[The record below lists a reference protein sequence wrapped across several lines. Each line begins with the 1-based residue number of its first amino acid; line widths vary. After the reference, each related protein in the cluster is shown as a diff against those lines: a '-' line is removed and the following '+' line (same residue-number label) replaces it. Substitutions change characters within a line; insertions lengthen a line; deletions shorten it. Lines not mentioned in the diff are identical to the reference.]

1 MLKSLELAGFKSFA
15 DKTRFEFDGGVTV
28 VVGPNGSGKS
38 NVVDGVK
45 WVLGDQSPRSMRGKE
60 MTDVIFNGSAGRAPL
75 NSAEVTLTLDNRD
88 RFFDIDTDEVHI
100 TRRVYRSGEGEYL
113 INRQA
118 CRLRDIR
125 DLLAGTGIGGGAY
138 SIIEQG
144 KVDSLL
150 QASPRDRRLIFEE
163 AAGIARFRAKKVETQ
178 RRLERV
184 EQNLVRLKDIVDEV
198 DNRLKAV
205 RNQAS
210 KARRYREFTD
220 RLQALRTQ
228 AGQADWRKLSD
239 QLTALETELETL
251 RARRD
256 ELQQTIAQLEAQHAA
271 QEKQLTAVEEAIRQ
285 REGEA
290 AQDRERIAAHESA
303 TEHERARIREL
314 EDQIARLR
322 NQLAATNM
330 RAGDLHAQWRETRAA
345 AAAIEEERQAL
356 EQQLAED
363 EAALAQVNERLS
375 ALRET
380 NEQRRANYV
389 ERMRACS
396 VLGKEISVAEGQLGA
411 VVAGRQRAENRIAE
425 AEQRQAQLEDELAQ
439 IKAQGLRIREHTE
452 NCRDALAVAQARLAE
467 RRQQLAA
474 IQEQLA
480 ELGQQRTGLRER
492 ASLLNELE
500 QRLEGL
506 EAGTQ
511 AVLLESRAAQ
521 GGPLKHVL
529 GVVAELFEVHVQTA
543 PLIELALGEAVGRL
557 VVEPHPEFWAYL
569 RDRGGELPGRVSF
582 LPMPAPSAAKLP
594 NLDGEPGVIGRADRF
609 VDTAPRFRPLAEALL
624 GSTWVVESLEHALRL
639 SPYYGGS
646 TRHAGV
652 SLVTLAGE
660 LVAPDGTVTVGPAAP
675 TADHSSHT
683 HFSTGLITRRSTLA
697 ELEKQLQIV
706 QQEIAEAE
714 AERDQTAA
722 LIEEEEVRA
731 EELAAQYTAAS
742 EAWGEHRQKVLA
754 MELRLNQLS
763 QQREIFDAE
772 LAAAET
778 RYQAVEAELQAARDK
793 LQAAES
799 ALDDMEATIAQT
811 AREII
816 AMDQERQ
823 DALQQ
828 VTTSKVSLAKCEER
842 LGALQRRL
850 AQFEQDQQDRNRAVA
865 ELEQE
870 LANCA
875 ARALQSERAILRAE
889 SLLALLYLNKERLQR
904 EVQDLA
910 VQRERLR
917 RERTAANQQ
926 VTKLNTELRRVEDAI
941 HAKDLEAGEIRL
953 NRETLAVRLRE
964 DYGIEIADLEAATES
979 EDIQQR
985 EAVDREIADLRHK
998 LATLGSVNMEALN
1011 ELDELE
1017 ERFARLS
1024 AQWQDL
1030 TQAKQSLEQIIQR
1043 INADSRRLFVET
1055 FEMVRGHFQ
1064 TLYRKLFGGG
1074 QADLVLDTGVDILEA
1089 GVDINARPPGKELRS
1104 ISLLSGGEKTLTCVA
1119 LLLALFRSRPSPFCM
1134 LDEVDAALDEANVGR
1149 FIEVVKEFAAETQFI
1164 VITHSKKTMTCANTL
1179 YGVTMQESGVS
1190 KRVSVRFEDVSD
1202 DGEISVR
1209 DDAQADHE
1217 AA

>member
-60 MTDVIFNGSAGRAPL
+60 MTDVIFNGSAGRAGL
-75 NSAEVTLTLDNRD
+75 NSAEVTLTLDNRN
-88 RFFDIDTDEVHI
+88 RFFEIDTDEVHI

-198 DNRLKAV
+198 DSRLKAV

-239 QLTALETELETL
+239 QLATLEAELEVL

-256 ELQQTIAQLEAQHAA
+256 ELQQTIAQLEEQHAA

-303 TEHERARIREL
+303 TDHERARIREL
-314 EDQIARLR
+314 EEQIARLR
-322 NQLAATNM
+322 NQLAATNL

-356 EQQLAED
+356 EQQLVAD
-363 EAALAQVNERLS
+363 EAALTQVNQRLS
-375 ALRET
+375 ALREA
-380 NEQRRANYV
+380 NEQRRTAYV
-389 ERMRACS
+389 DRMRACS
-396 VLGKEISVAEGQLGA
+396 ALGKEISVAEGQLGA

-425 AEQRQAQLEDELAQ
+425 AEQRQAQLEDELAE

-452 NCRDALAVAQARLAE
+452 NCRDALTVAQGRLAE

-480 ELGQQRTGLRER
+480 ELGQQRTALRER

-511 AVLLESRAAQ
+511 ALLRERRASPS
-521 GGPLKHVL
+521 GPLKHVL

-557 VVEPHPEFWAYL
+557 VVEPHPEFWTYL

-582 LPMPAPSAAKLP
+582 LPLPTPSAAKLP

-609 VDTAPRFRPLAEALL
+609 VDTSPQFRPLAEKLL
-624 GSTWVVESLEHALRL
+624 GTTWVVETLELALRL

-646 TRHAGV
+646 SRHAGV

-660 LVAPDGTVTVGPAAP
+660 LVAADGTVTVGSAAP
-675 TADHSSHT
+675 VADNGAHA

-697 ELEKQLQIV
+697 ELQKQSEIV
-706 QQEIAEAE
+706 EREIAQAE
-714 AERDQTAA
+714 SLRDQTAVG
-722 LIEEEEVRA
+722 IDEEEARA
-731 EELAAQYTAAS
+731 EELLAEYNAAS
-742 EAWGEHRQKVLA
+742 EAWGEHRQKVQA
-754 MELRLNQLS
+754 MEQRLQQLS

-772 LAAAET
+772 LAAAES
-778 RYQAVEAELQAARDK
+778 RYQAVEIELQAAREK
-793 LQAAES
+793 LQSAES
-799 ALDDMEATIAQT
+799 ALDEMEATIAQT

-850 AQFEQDQQDRNRAVA
+850 AQYENDQQERNRAVA
-865 ELEQE
+865 DLETE

-889 SLLALLYLNKERLQR
+889 SLLAILYLDKERLQR
-904 EVQDLA
+904 EVQELA
-910 VQRERLR
+910 VQREQLR

-926 VTKLNTELRRVEDAI
+926 VAKHNAELRRVEDAI
-941 HAKDLEAGEIRL
+941 HSKDLEAGEIRL
-953 NRETLAVRLRE
+953 NRETLAIRLRE
-964 DYGIEIADLEAATES
+964 DYGIEIAELEAES
-979 EDIQQR
+979 DDEDLQQR
-985 EAVDREIADLRHK
+985 ESVDREIADLRHK

-1011 ELDELE
+1011 ELDDLE

-1164 VITHSKKTMTCANTL
+1164 VITHSKKTMTCAHTL

-1209 DDAQADHE
+1209 DEPQADHE